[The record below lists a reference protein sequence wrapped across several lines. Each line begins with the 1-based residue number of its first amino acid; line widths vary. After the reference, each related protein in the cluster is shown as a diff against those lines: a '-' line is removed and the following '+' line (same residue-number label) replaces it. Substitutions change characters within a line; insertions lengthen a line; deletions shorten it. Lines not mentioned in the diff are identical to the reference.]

1 MPQLLAAICARRS
14 DTLSSMLREAARIS
28 RSPASSNTPAST
40 TLNET
45 MAMPSS
51 ARVRE
56 LGGMLP
62 GEMPPTSAWWP
73 LDATKKTSSPSS
85 KTGVMAV
92 MSGRCEPPAS
102 CG

>member
-1 MPQLLAAICARRS
+1 MPQLLAAIWARRS
-14 DTLSSMLREAARIS
+14 DTLSSIFREHERIS
-28 RSPASSNTPAST
+28 RSRLSSKTPPST
-40 TLNET
+40 TLNEM

-51 ARVRE
+51 ASERE
-56 LGGMLP
+56 FGGMLP